1 MQCNAKLE
9 FGELQLVSYTGSL
22 PLARRLS
29 VGCHFHSQAAD
40 GALRR
45 DAVIAAS
52 DADWAVGVGAVTY
65 LARERLPHFFTPSS
79 LG

>member
-52 DADWAVGVGAVTY
+52 DADWAVGGPSRISPGNASRIFLP
-65 LARERLPHFFTPSS
+65 LAH
-79 LG
+79 